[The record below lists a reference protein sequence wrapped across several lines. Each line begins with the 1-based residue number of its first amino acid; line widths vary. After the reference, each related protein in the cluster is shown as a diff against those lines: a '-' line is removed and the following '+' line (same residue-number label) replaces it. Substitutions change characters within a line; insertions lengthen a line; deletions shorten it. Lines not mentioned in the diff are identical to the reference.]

1 MMKNNIL
8 FHNCK
13 ILIFDEINNNYD
25 SLLIENNIIKKIGY
39 YENLKLSIDEN
50 TKLIDLNKK
59 MIIPGFIDAHVH
71 FYEYS
76 KTVNQI
82 DLSNCYSIEEIEN
95 AAKMYFNTFS
105 PLTSELIKCFGFNK
119 SYFDENKININFL
132 DKLFPKNPVIIV
144 SKDYHTYICN
154 SVSLKNANI
163 TKETKNP
170 NGGLIGKF
178 DNGELN
184 GYLFEKAW
192 DLLFQSIKEPTIE
205 EQIKLMENGFKK
217 AVEFGIIGI
226 HEMAFNEETYYLYDE
241 LLKQNKLKL
250 RVTRYFPNSLL
261 DKFINENIKSY
272 SGNEQLKV
280 GGLKLFA
287 DGSLGSKSA
296 YMFDKYDNGN
306 YGFLTTDENVLCETI
321 KKANKNDICVAIHAI
336 GNKTINILL
345 NIFENIDFLKPINRI
360 EHLQAIVFSDI
371 IKITNNNIFC
381 SMQPVHLNSDIPLIE
396 KYWNNVQKQ
405 AYCFNTLLNNNVN
418 LCFGSDS
425 PVESINPFYGI
436 YCAVTRKPYNN
447 SNNLNSFNESE
458 KITVLQA
465 IKSYTI
471 NNAKLSKSEQIRGEI
486 KEGFFADLIVID
498 DFTSYDENFWL
509 TAKVYYTVIDGEIV
523 FERE

>member
-1 MMKNNIL
+1 M
-8 FHNCK
+8 
-13 ILIFDEINNNYD
+13 FDEINNNYD
-25 SLLIENNIIKKIGY
+25 SLFIENNIIKKIGFY
-39 YENLKLSIDEN
+39 DDLKLLIDEN
-50 TKLIDLNKK
+50 TKIIDLNNK

-76 KTVNQI
+76 KTVTQI
-82 DLSNCYSIEEIEN
+82 DLSNCYSIEEIKI

-105 PLTSELIKCFGFNK
+105 PIMSELIKCFGFNK

-132 DKLFPKNPVIIV
+132 DKIFPNNPAIVV

-154 SVSLKNANI
+154 SIALKNANI

-170 NGGLIGKF
+170 EGGIIGKLN
-178 DNGELN
+178 NGELN

-217 AVEFGIIGI
+217 AVEFGIVGI
-226 HEMAFNEETYYLYDE
+226 HEMAFNEETYFLYDE

-250 RVTRYFPNSLL
+250 RVTRYFPLSLL

-272 SGNEQLKV
+272 SGDEWLKI

-296 YMFDKYDNGN
+296 YMFDKYEDGS
-306 YGFLTTDENVLCETI
+306 YGLLTTDENVLYETI
-321 KKANKNDICVAIHAI
+321 KKANENDISVAIHAI
-336 GNKTINILL
+336 GNKTVNILL
-345 NIFENIDFLKPINRI
+345 NIFENIDFSKLINRI

-396 KYWNNVQKQ
+396 KYWNNIQKQ
-405 AYCFNTLLNNNVN
+405 AYCFNTLLRNNVT

-436 YCAVTRKPYNN
+436 YCAITRKPYNN
-447 SNNLNSFNESE
+447 FNNLNSFNENE

-471 NNAKLSKSEQIRGEI
+471 NNAKLSKSENTRGEI
-486 KEGFFADLIVID
+486 KEGFSADLIVID
-498 DFTSYDENFWL
+498 DFTNKNESFWL
-509 TAKVYYTVIDGEIV
+509 NAKVYYTIIDGNII
-523 FERE
+523 FKRK